1 MVTTPFARAGILKS
15 LKKEKIVKI
24 SGKLFF
30 HSKVEYPK
38 LQIPWKKKLSFS
50 ANFRF
55 TPALTF
61 ELIKLSRQIRLIR
74 LTPCALKV
82 CLFPRSGWTRQTNY
96 NCYLFLLIAIEL

>member
-30 HSKVEYPK
+30 HSKLNTQSCK
-38 LQIPWKKKLSFS
+38 FRGKKKLSFS

-82 CLFPRSGWTRQTNY
+82 CLFPRSRWTRQTNY